1 MKKSILPIL
10 LALIIL
16 STLTLS
22 GCTEEKRTFTEE
34 EEKLIGTWKGT
45 NVIAFFSD
53 GTCHHDYDVPR
64 KYGTWKIEEGKLVLN
79 WIDRTLRNDYELEE
93 GEGGY
98 LLTIT
103 EEGTGIT
110 GTYRQQ

>member
-1 MKKSILPIL
+1 MQRFWHKVENNIGQVRIPRVIMAKGETGGAKTTSFRNILRTWGVPGFIL
-10 LALIIL
+10 NAHDDLRV
-16 STLTLS
+16 SDMQ
-22 GCTEEKRTFTEE
+22 
-34 EEKLIGTWKGT
+34 IG
-45 NVIAFFSD
+45 
-53 GTCHHDYDVPR
+53 
-64 KYGTWKIEEGKLVLN
+64 WKIEEGKLVLN

-103 EEGTGIT
+103 EEGTGIV